1 MSAVCSDVARRIA
14 IKDRVAI
21 RGRPAINR
29 ICSDVACR
37 VAIKGRAAIRG
48 RIAINT
54 RPRPEKVG
62 ALYLP
67 TRLRLQQAE

>member
-1 MSAVCSDVARRIA
+1 MIDVCSDVACRVA

-21 RGRPAINR
+21 RGCPAINR
-29 ICSDVACR
+29 ICSDLACR

-54 RPRPEKVG
+54 RP
-62 ALYLP
+62 
-67 TRLRLQQAE
+67 